1 MTFGYW
7 VIPLICWFCVW
18 FGVAISD
25 DKDMAGFYLIVAIV
39 PVVLAVVTRCMP

>member
-7 VIPLICWFCVW
+7 VIPSVVWFFVW